1 MEGVSKPVL
10 HEIKVI
16 SSSQSRYKPTW
27 TARAVDKRAGQLHG
41 EYVDKA
47 RKVDREHGGAL
58 PGQVG
63 GVERKLLTFPEVE
76 GLVFGNFGETSE
88 ATHRLVDM
96 LATSRARVADPQARG
111 RRGQTLSEEGV
122 RAIAVGYI
130 RRKISIA
137 SVKAQCHSLLG
148 RLEVLG
154 QGANAAAG
162 RRKRALEQERLW
174 ARERRAY
181 NLSAKQGFNILRRGF
196 GKLS

>member
-1 MEGVSKPVL
+1 M
-10 HEIKVI
+10 
-16 SSSQSRYKPTW
+16 
-27 TARAVDKRAGQLHG
+27 
-41 EYVDKA
+41 
-47 RKVDREHGGAL
+47 
-58 PGQVG
+58 G

-76 GLVFGNFGETSE
+76 GLVFGNFGENSE

-137 SVKAQCHSLLG
+137 SVKAQCHSLLD